1 MHGTTHRPI
10 KRHAERKIK
19 KKKRDTLPSLVAAKI
34 WLWPTNQKKKK
45 KPKCVYYCTHIN
57 THIHINIHAYTL
69 LLDVQKGNAEG
80 VTALHLPPLNLR
92 EHKTSH
98 N

>member
-19 KKKRDTLPSLVAAKI
+19 KKKAGHPALASCSQDMALAYES
-34 WLWPTNQKKKK
+34 KKKK